1 MTSTLPAGLRQ
12 LHADAE
18 QLWLALQTRW
28 PEISI
33 EVLPEVGSTNTHLMQ
48 QGRLLT
54 KAGEPLRPCV
64 AVAWQQTAGRGRHG
78 RVWQARSGESLTLS
92 IGVPMR
98 LDWAQPGASALS
110 LAAGVAIGEALRG
123 ALPSLP
129 VQLKWPNDLWVDN
142 RKLGGLLIEVAHLE
156 SNAADASHAWLVLG
170 LGLNL
175 SGTPQDLSHERCDL
189 HALGHVC
196 TPGMV
201 MQWVVPALL
210 TAFQQFERDGF
221 AAFQARY
228 AAFDA
233 LKGRP
238 VQLWDSTDGQ
248 AVRADQTPRSA
259 GMAQGVNAN
268 GALLVAD
275 ASGAVQAWTQGEVS
289 VRPVVSAVPVTS
301 ASQRCPKP
309 AN

>member
-1 MTSTLPAGLRQ
+1 MTTPTPAGLRQ

-18 QLWLALQTRW
+18 QLWLQLQADC
-28 PEISI
+28 PDISI
-33 EVLPEVGSTNTHLMQ
+33 DVLPEVGSTNTYLMQ
-48 QGRLLT
+48 LGRSLA
-54 KAGEPLRPCV
+54 KVGEPLRPCV

-78 RVWQARSGESLTLS
+78 RTWQAQPGDSLTLS

-129 VQLKWPNDLWVDN
+129 VQLKWPNDLWVGN

-156 SNAADASHAWLVLG
+156 PNAADTSHAWLVLG

-175 SGTPQDLSHERCDL
+175 SGIPKDLSHERCDL
-189 HALGHVC
+189 QALGHVC
-196 TPGMV
+196 TPGMA

-233 LKGRP
+233 LQGRS
-238 VQLWDSTDGQ
+238 VQLWDSNAGQ

-259 GMAQGVNAN
+259 GMAQGVNAH

-275 ASGAVQAWTQGEVS
+275 VSGGVQAWMQGEVS
-289 VRPVVSAVPVTS
+289 VRPTPEA
-301 ASQRCPKP
+301 AS
-309 AN
+309 